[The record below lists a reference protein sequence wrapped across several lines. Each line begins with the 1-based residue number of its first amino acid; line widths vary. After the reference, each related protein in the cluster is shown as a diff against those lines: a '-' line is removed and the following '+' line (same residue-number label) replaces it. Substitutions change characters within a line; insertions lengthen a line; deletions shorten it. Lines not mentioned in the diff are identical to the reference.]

1 MNQPAATRVSDLSAG
16 RSIFIIWAKAGASG
30 EGPIAA
36 ARNFKRSLAVERNA
50 PAAAKAGGMFQL
62 ATLASDLKC
71 PGVTR
76 ACICGVKVMRVLS
89 MPKGLQMRETIRDS
103 KSIPA

>member
-1 MNQPAATRVSDLSAG
+1 MNQPAATFVSGLSAG
-16 RSIFIIWAKAGASG
+16 RSIFIICAKAGASG
-30 EGPIAA
+30 DGPIAA
-36 ARNFKRSLAVERNA
+36 ARNLSRSLAVERNA

-76 ACICGVKVMRVLS
+76 ARICAVGVMRVLS
-89 MPKGLQMRETIRDS
+89 MPSGLQIRETIRDS